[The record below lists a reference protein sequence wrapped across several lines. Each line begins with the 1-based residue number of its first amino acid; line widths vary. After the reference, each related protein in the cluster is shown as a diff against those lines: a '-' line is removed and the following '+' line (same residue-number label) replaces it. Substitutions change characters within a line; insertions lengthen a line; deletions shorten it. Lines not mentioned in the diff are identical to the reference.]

1 MGKSAYAQ
9 CGQAASV
16 GVPVGCVRIAKLRG
30 RYYCMMKKI
39 SRRSFLQACSIAA
52 ATAALTACGGGK
64 TETAKKDDAHEA
76 ITFMAPYKEIE
87 AFIEQVHSVYPEV
100 NIEVV
105 PYSGD
110 NTTTCLQNM
119 FAAGDL
125 PDVCTLTYYDP
136 RIDLVSNKLLDL
148 SGYDF
153 TDNYVESRLQDVFDN
168 GAIYLLPST
177 YNCYGITYNKT
188 LLRAH
193 GWELPNSFAELE
205 QLAAKAKEAGVD
217 LCLSQIQ
224 YPGYGFQY
232 LCNIADADFLGTLDG
247 RLWQKDYLS
256 GKANVSNTPGMMQAM
271 AYVKKWKDIGMLND
285 SGDALD
291 DNVTRQRMAEGNT
304 LFLIG
309 NTNGIVE
316 ADGNADKF
324 GLMPFLSE
332 DGTQNVFVLN
342 VNRFYG
348 LNKKLKQNPQKLED
362 ALKVMRVLS
371 TVAGTSA
378 LQPAT
383 ALKSSLLP
391 FKGAKADGTY
401 YADVA
406 DALNAGNTAPFIY
419 SGWENTIVTTG
430 LKMLDFIKGNATMED
445 VIRQLDEDQDSVVNN
460 TPDVITTVTEELSQQ
475 DCAMLVGRCF
485 AQATGSD
492 LALVSLSTW
501 IPGNPTDQNHHGVA
515 AKLYAKDITDYDLSV
530 ILPTGWNRTIQT
542 VTLTGQQIN
551 DLLYRLN
558 SISHTLLSLLKTND
572 LDVVIDKIL
581 TDVQTMFHGGRA
593 YIIEFDRERRTH
605 DCTYEVTAEN
615 VTAEQDL
622 VNSLSMDEV
631 PWWTRR
637 IENGNPII
645 ISSLDELPDEA
656 FREKEV
662 LAMQDI
668 KSLIAVPLASR
679 DKVWGLSLIH
689 I

>member
-1 MGKSAYAQ
+1 
-9 CGQAASV
+9 
-16 GVPVGCVRIAKLRG
+16 
-30 RYYCMMKKI
+30 MMKKI
-39 SRRSFLQACSIAA
+39 SRRSFLQACGVAA
-52 ATAALTACGGGK
+52 ATAALTACGGSKAESK
-64 TETAKKDDAHEA
+64 TESAHEA
-76 ITFMAPYKEIE
+76 VTFMAPYKEIE

-136 RIDLVSNKLLDL
+136 QTDLVSDKLLDL

-153 TDNYVESRLQDVFDN
+153 TDNDVESRLQDVFDN

-188 LLRAH
+188 LLKKY

-205 QLAAKAKEAGVD
+205 ALAEKAKEAGVD
-217 LCLSQIQ
+217 LCLLQIQ
-224 YPGYGFQY
+224 YPGSGFQY

-271 AYVKKWKDIGMLND
+271 AYVQKWKDIGMLND

-304 LFLIG
+304 LFLMG
-309 NTNGIVE
+309 GTNGIVE
-316 ADGNADKF
+316 ADDNADQF
-324 GLMPFLSE
+324 GLMPYLSE

-348 LNKKLKQNPQKLED
+348 LNKKLKQSPQKLED

-401 YADVA
+401 YADIA

-419 SGWENTIVTTG
+419 SGWENTVVSTG
-430 LKMLDFIKGNATMED
+430 NKMLDFMKGSATMED
-445 VIRQLDEDQDSVVNN
+445 VIRQLDEDQDRVVNN

-501 IPGNPTDQNHHGVA
+501 IPGNPHRTEPPRRSRQAVRQGHYGLRPFGHPAHRLEPHHPDRCPDRAADQ
-515 AKLYAKDITDYDLSV
+515 
-530 ILPTGWNRTIQT
+530 RTAGFWLRCLRQR
-542 VTLTGQQIN
+542 Q
-551 DLLYRLN
+551 
-558 SISHTLLSLLKTND
+558 
-572 LDVVIDKIL
+572 
-581 TDVQTMFHGGRA
+581 
-593 YIIEFDRERRTH
+593 
-605 DCTYEVTAEN
+605 
-615 VTAEQDL
+615 
-622 VNSLSMDEV
+622 
-631 PWWTRR
+631 
-637 IENGNPII
+637 
-645 ISSLDELPDEA
+645 
-656 FREKEV
+656 
-662 LAMQDI
+662 
-668 KSLIAVPLASR
+668 
-679 DKVWGLSLIH
+679 GLSLCAGKPGAAGGGQDLSGCH
-689 I
+689 LRCERPAGCRSNGDRQRRGGHGCRKNLLWCLHHHQPGRHRMELNQTDRRYWM

>member
-1 MGKSAYAQ
+1 M
-9 CGQAASV
+9 V
-16 GVPVGCVRIAKLRG
+16 GVAVGVFVVLSLYQRILAVKVLVLQLARDGPGAPGLHIRNGGVDGIMGAVGFGAGGHQNDCIRKRQTRLRQTHHVGGIHRRLDDGDDLRVGKAHILAGAHHKPTAG
-30 RYYCMMKKI
+30 RGQI
-39 SRRSFLQACSIAA
+39 PGFQQPGQIVERRIRIGAAHGFLVSRHDIIVVIAV
-52 ATAALTACGGGK
+52 
-64 TETAKKDDAHEA
+64 
-76 ITFMAPYKEIE
+76 P
-87 AFIEQVHSVYPEV
+87 
-100 NIEVV
+100 VV
-105 PYSGD
+105 PHGS
-110 NTTTCLQNM
+110 
-119 FAAGDL
+119 AAGDL

-136 RIDLVSNKLLDL
+136 QIDLVSDKLLDL

-168 GAIYLLPST
+168 GAIYLLPSV

-188 LLRAH
+188 LLREH

-205 QLAAKAKEAGVD
+205 VLAAKAKEAGVD

-291 DNVTRQRMAEGNT
+291 DNVTLQRMAEGNT
-304 LFLIG
+304 LFLMG
-309 NTNGIVE
+309 GTNGIVE

-401 YADVA
+401 YADIA
-406 DALNAGNTAPFIY
+406 DTLNAGNTAPFIY
-419 SGWENTIVTTG
+419 SGWENTFVTTG
-430 LKMLDFIKGNATMED
+430 LKMLDFMKGNATMED

-542 VTLTGQQIN
+542 VSLTGQQI
-551 DLLYRLN
+551 
-558 SISHTLLSLLKTND
+558 S
-572 LDVVIDKIL
+572 
-581 TDVQTMFHGGRA
+581 
-593 YIIEFDRERRTH
+593 
-605 DCTYEVTAEN
+605 
-615 VTAEQDL
+615 
-622 VNSLSMDEV
+622 
-631 PWWTRR
+631 
-637 IENGNPII
+637 
-645 ISSLDELPDEA
+645 EL
-656 FREKEV
+656 
-662 LAMQDI
+662 
-668 KSLIAVPLASR
+668 LASGYDAYGNGKGYPYVLVSPVQPEAGKTYQVAICGVSDQLAAEATVTDSGVVGMDAAKTFFGAYTTISR
-679 DKVWGLSLIH
+679 ADTAWS
-689 I
+689 

>member
-1 MGKSAYAQ
+1 
-9 CGQAASV
+9 
-16 GVPVGCVRIAKLRG
+16 
-30 RYYCMMKKI
+30 MKKI
-39 SRRSFLQACSIAA
+39 SRRSFLQVVGLLA
-52 ATAALTACGGGK
+52 ATAALTACGGK
-64 TETAKKDDAHEA
+64 TETVKKDDTHEA
-76 ITFMAPYKEIE
+76 ITFMAPYMEEE

-100 NIEVV
+100 NIEIV

-119 FAAGDL
+119 FEANDL
-125 PDVCTLTYYDP
+125 PDICTLAVYDP
-136 RIDLVSNKLLDL
+136 MTDHVSDKLLDL

-153 TDNYVESRLQDVFDN
+153 TDNYVESRLQDVSDN
-168 GAIYLLPST
+168 GAIYLLPSS

-188 LLRAH
+188 LLREH

-205 QLAAKAKEAGVD
+205 ALAAEAKEAGVD
-217 LCLSQIQ
+217 LCLPQIQ

-247 RLWQKDYLS
+247 KLWQKDYLS
-256 GKANVSNTPGMMQAM
+256 GEANVSNTPGMMQAM
-271 AYVKKWKDIGMLND
+271 AYVQKWKDIGMLND

-291 DNVTRQRMAEGNT
+291 DNVTRQRMTEGNT

-309 NTNGIVE
+309 GTNGIVE
-316 ADGNADKF
+316 SDDNADKF
-324 GLMPFLSE
+324 GLMPYLSE
-332 DGTQNVFVLN
+332 DGTQNVFVLK

-348 LNKKLKQNPQKLED
+348 LNKKLEQNPQKLED

-371 TVAGTSA
+371 TVEGSSA
-378 LQPAT
+378 LIPAKT
-383 ALKSSLLP
+383 LKSSLLP
-391 FKGAKADGTY
+391 FKDAKAEGTY

-430 LKMLDFIKGNATMED
+430 TKMLDFIKGDATMED

-460 TPDVITTVTEELSQQ
+460 APDTITTVTEELSQE

-515 AKLYAKDITDYDLSV
+515 AKLYAKGITDYDLSV

-551 DLLYRLN
+551 DLLATGYDAYGNGKGYPYVMASPVQPEADKTYQVAICGVSDQLAAEADVVDSGVVGMDAAKAFFGAYT
-558 SISHTLLSLLKTND
+558 SIS
-572 LDVVIDKIL
+572 
-581 TDVQTMFHGGRA
+581 RA
-593 YIIEFDRERRTH
+593 D
-605 DCTYEVTAEN
+605 TAW
-615 VTAEQDL
+615 
-622 VNSLSMDEV
+622 S
-631 PWWTRR
+631 
-637 IENGNPII
+637 
-645 ISSLDELPDEA
+645 
-656 FREKEV
+656 
-662 LAMQDI
+662 
-668 KSLIAVPLASR
+668 
-679 DKVWGLSLIH
+679 
-689 I
+689 

>member
-1 MGKSAYAQ
+1 M
-9 CGQAASV
+9 
-16 GVPVGCVRIAKLRG
+16 GCVRIAKAALRSCTCVVLLSENV
-30 RYYCMMKKI
+30 RKYIYMMKKI
-39 SRRSFLQACSIAA
+39 SRRSFLQVCGITAA
-52 ATAALTACGGGK
+52 AAALTACGGTK
-64 TETAKKDDAHEA
+64 TKTAKKDDAHEA

-136 RIDLVSNKLLDL
+136 RIDLVSDKLLDL

-188 LLRAH
+188 LLKKY

-205 QLAAKAKEAGVD
+205 ELAAKAKEAGVD
-217 LCLSQIQ
+217 LCLPQIQ

-247 RLWQKDYLS
+247 RLWQQDYLS

-271 AYVKKWKDIGMLND
+271 AYVQKWKDIGMLND

-348 LNKKLKQNPQKLED
+348 LNKKLEQDPQKLED

-383 ALKSSLLP
+383 VLKSSLLP
-391 FKGAKADGTY
+391 FKDAKADGTY
-401 YADVA
+401 YADIA

-430 LKMLDFIKGNATMED
+430 LKMLDFIKGDATMED
-445 VIRQLDEDQDSVVNN
+445 VIRQLDEGSGQCGEQHPGCHHHRHGGAFAGGLRHAGGSLLC
-460 TPDVITTVTEELSQQ
+460 TGYRQRP
-475 DCAMLVGRCF
+475 CAG
-485 AQATGSD
+485 
-492 LALVSLSTW
+492 LAEHMDPRQPHRSEPSRRS
-501 IPGNPTDQNHHGVA
+501 G
-515 AKLYAKDITDYDLSV
+515 
-530 ILPTGWNRTIQT
+530 QT
-542 VTLTGQQIN
+542 VRQGYYGLRPFGHPAHRLEPHHPDRFPDRAADQRPAGFWLRCLRQRQGLPLCAGKPGAAGGGQNLSGGHLRCERPAGCGDHGHRQ
-551 DLLYRLN
+551 RCGG
-558 SISHTLLSLLKTND
+558 HGCRKSLLWR
-572 LDVVIDKIL
+572 IHHH
-581 TDVQTMFHGGRA
+581 QPGR
-593 YIIEFDRERRTH
+593 YRMELG
-605 DCTYEVTAEN
+605 CT
-615 VTAEQDL
+615 
-622 VNSLSMDEV
+622 
-631 PWWTRR
+631 
-637 IENGNPII
+637 
-645 ISSLDELPDEA
+645 
-656 FREKEV
+656 
-662 LAMQDI
+662 
-668 KSLIAVPLASR
+668 
-679 DKVWGLSLIH
+679 
-689 I
+689 

>member
-1 MGKSAYAQ
+1 
-9 CGQAASV
+9 
-16 GVPVGCVRIAKLRG
+16 
-30 RYYCMMKKI
+30 MMKKI
-39 SRRSFLQACSIAA
+39 SRCSFLQVVGLLA
-52 ATAALTACGGGK
+52 ATAALTACGGK
-64 TETAKKDDAHEA
+64 TETVKKDDTHEV
-76 ITFMAPYKEIE
+76 ITFMAPYMEEE

-100 NIEVV
+100 NIEIV

-119 FAAGDL
+119 FEANDL
-125 PDVCTLTYYDP
+125 PDICTLTVYDP
-136 RIDLVSNKLLDL
+136 MTYHVSDKLLDL

-153 TDNYVESRLQDVFDN
+153 TDNYVESRLQEVSDN
-168 GAIYLLPST
+168 GAIYLLPSS

-188 LLRAH
+188 LLREH

-205 QLAAKAKEAGVD
+205 ALAAEAKEAGVD
-217 LCLSQIQ
+217 LCLPQIQ

-247 RLWQKDYLS
+247 KLWQKDYLS
-256 GKANVSNTPGMMQAM
+256 GEANVSNTPGMMQAM
-271 AYVKKWKDIGMLND
+271 AYVQKWKDIGMLND

-291 DNVTRQRMAEGNT
+291 DNVTRQRMTEGNT

-309 NTNGIVE
+309 GTNGIVE
-316 ADGNADKF
+316 SDDNADKF
-324 GLMPFLSE
+324 GLMPYLSE
-332 DGTQNVFVLN
+332 DGTQNVFVLK

-348 LNKKLKQNPQKLED
+348 LNKKLEQNPQKLED

-378 LQPAT
+378 LLAESSR
-383 ALKSSLLP
+383 KNSLLP
-391 FKGAKADGTY
+391 FKDAKADDTY
-401 YADVA
+401 YADIA
-406 DALNAGNTAPFIY
+406 NALNAGNTAPFIY

-460 TPDVITTVTEELSQQ
+460 TPDTITTVTEELSQE

-515 AKLYAKDITDYDLSV
+515 AKLYAKGITDYDLSV

-551 DLLYRLN
+551 DLLATGYDAYGNGKGYPYVMASPVQPEADKTYQVAICGVSDQLAAEADVVDSGVVGMDAAKAFFGAYT
-558 SISHTLLSLLKTND
+558 SIS
-572 LDVVIDKIL
+572 
-581 TDVQTMFHGGRA
+581 RA
-593 YIIEFDRERRTH
+593 D
-605 DCTYEVTAEN
+605 TAW
-615 VTAEQDL
+615 
-622 VNSLSMDEV
+622 S
-631 PWWTRR
+631 
-637 IENGNPII
+637 
-645 ISSLDELPDEA
+645 
-656 FREKEV
+656 
-662 LAMQDI
+662 
-668 KSLIAVPLASR
+668 
-679 DKVWGLSLIH
+679 
-689 I
+689 

>member
-1 MGKSAYAQ
+1 
-9 CGQAASV
+9 
-16 GVPVGCVRIAKLRG
+16 
-30 RYYCMMKKI
+30 MMKKI
-39 SRRSFLQACSIAA
+39 SRRSFLQVVGLLA
-52 ATAALTACGGGK
+52 ATAALTACGGK
-64 TETAKKDDAHEA
+64 TETVKKDDTHEV
-76 ITFMAPYKEIE
+76 ITFMAPYMEEE

-100 NIEVV
+100 NIEIV

-119 FAAGDL
+119 FEANDL
-125 PDVCTLTYYDP
+125 PDICTLAVYDP
-136 RIDLVSNKLLDL
+136 MTDHVSDKLLDL

-153 TDNYVESRLQDVFDN
+153 TDNYVESRLQEVSDN
-168 GAIYLLPST
+168 GAIYLLPSS

-188 LLRAH
+188 LLREH

-205 QLAAKAKEAGVD
+205 ALAAEAKEAGVD
-217 LCLSQIQ
+217 LCLPQIQ

-247 RLWQKDYLS
+247 KLWQKDYLS

-271 AYVKKWKDIGMLND
+271 AYVQKWKDIGMLND
-285 SGDALD
+285 SGDVLD

-304 LFLIG
+304 LFLMG
-309 NTNGIVE
+309 GTNGIVE
-316 ADGNADKF
+316 SDDNADKF
-324 GLMPFLSE
+324 GLMPYLSE
-332 DGTQNVFVLN
+332 DGTQNVFVLK

-348 LNKKLKQNPQKLED
+348 LNKKLEQNPQKLED

-371 TVAGTSA
+371 TVEGSSA
-378 LQPAT
+378 LIPAKT
-383 ALKSSLLP
+383 LKSSLLP
-391 FKGAKADGTY
+391 FKDAKAEGTY

-430 LKMLDFIKGNATMED
+430 TKMLDFIKGDATMED

-460 TPDVITTVTEELSQQ
+460 APDTITTVTEELSQE

-515 AKLYAKDITDYDLSV
+515 AKLYAKGITDYDLSV

-551 DLLYRLN
+551 DLLATGYDAYGNGKGYPYVMASPVQPEADKTYQVAICGVSDQLAAEADVVDSGVVGMDAAKAFFGAYT
-558 SISHTLLSLLKTND
+558 SIS
-572 LDVVIDKIL
+572 
-581 TDVQTMFHGGRA
+581 RA
-593 YIIEFDRERRTH
+593 D
-605 DCTYEVTAEN
+605 TAW
-615 VTAEQDL
+615 
-622 VNSLSMDEV
+622 S
-631 PWWTRR
+631 
-637 IENGNPII
+637 
-645 ISSLDELPDEA
+645 
-656 FREKEV
+656 
-662 LAMQDI
+662 
-668 KSLIAVPLASR
+668 
-679 DKVWGLSLIH
+679 
-689 I
+689 